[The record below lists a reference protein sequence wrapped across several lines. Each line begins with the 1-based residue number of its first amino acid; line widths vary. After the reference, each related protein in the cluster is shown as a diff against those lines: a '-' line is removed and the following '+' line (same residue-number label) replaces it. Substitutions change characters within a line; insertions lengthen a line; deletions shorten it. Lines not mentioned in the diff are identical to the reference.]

1 MAKNKMAKNKKVVP
15 PSRMDAD
22 IAAEATSAE
31 ADVKYLDQ
39 QALSW
44 KNILSI
50 KKEIRKESEKQNT
63 LQEDLNKLGA
73 KGAKESKAYLAN
85 INNLK
90 RSEQDLLKARLNG
103 NEKDISIINRRKAIY
118 EDEQKLLLKTAG
130 ARKQAQIEES
140 RRIMKGYSAELG
152 LIGKVNEKR
161 TIGERIL
168 EKFRSKKTNQDKIDI
183 ARANASGGANIP
195 GEGGVGGS
203 ATKTKGFK
211 ESKVGGFLIGTLD
224 KLKGPLNEIKSQA
237 RAAIVAP
244 FADAANLLTGE
255 SFGMGGGKANASG
268 ATSILGGFSSLIKTI
283 PFIGGL
289 LGGLVDIFKGL
300 VDAVLGVDQAN
311 FRVARSMNI
320 SVDAAR
326 EMRKEFKG
334 IADAS
339 GNLIMNDARLFQSYV
354 EIGSQLGINKKL
366 GIDIYD
372 NDVKLRDVLGL
383 EAQSRKL
390 IADQAIITGRNAKE
404 LTQSAIGTVESF
416 NKLVGTSFKWSSIL
430 SEASKLGGLL
440 GLTLTKFPEK
450 IYNAVAATKA
460 LGFDLKQLDST
471 AGSFLDFE
479 GSISKEMEAQV
490 LTGKDLNL
498 TAAREAALNNDNVTL
513 AKEIT
518 KNVGSANDYLK
529 MNRIQQEGIA
539 AAVGMTRDS
548 LADVLKNQ
556 AIYTRAGVTDEK
568 GLVARLDLLQKQKKT
583 QEEISAV
590 LGKDGYAL
598 ATQLS
603 TAESLT
609 EMMEK
614 IKIAVVSFVHDSGL
628 FDFLTKP
635 EKINAFITGLT
646 DKLGGFIKWIGNAIA
661 TLLEGIGSFV
671 HIFSSSTGDQ
681 LMAIAAQARGG
692 GAELG
697 SSIQAIGANLGGT
710 IGNSISGTKEAG
722 AQKQNTQQTA
732 AATQPGQY
740 VAAPQPM
747 TANVY
752 LDGQQITTAVFR
764 NANQTPGLNKK

>member
-1 MAKNKMAKNKKVVP
+1 MAKRLNPQDTEDLQNA
-15 PSRMDAD
+15 RMQAGKID
-22 IAAEATSAE
+22 EQAT
-31 ADVKYLDQ
+31 
-39 QALSW
+39 SW
-44 KNILSI
+44 KNILDLKIQANKAAKEELSLREKIAKLGKEEARNAIDYKNATDSI
-50 KKEIRKESEKQNT
+50 KESQKQLAIARSSGNARGVAYYKAEIAAAQRVQAEQKRTAGGALMAIASEAKNKKT
-63 LQEDLNKLGA
+63 ALQAERQL
-73 KGAKESKAYLAN
+73 
-85 INNLK
+85 I
-90 RSEQDLLKARLNG
+90 
-103 NEKDISIINRRKAIY
+103 KDINRERGIGSRIADIFRTK
-118 EDEQKLLLKTAG
+118 EERQK
-130 ARKQAQIEES
+130 Q
-140 RRIMKGYSAELG
+140 
-152 LIGKVNEKR
+152 
-161 TIGERIL
+161 
-168 EKFRSKKTNQDKIDI
+168 IDI
-183 ARANASGGANIP
+183 ARA
-195 GEGGVGGS
+195 
-203 ATKTKGFK
+203 
-211 ESKVGGFLIGTLD
+211 KVGGGMNKPGEEGNAKKESLTDTLKKTKIGAGLIGTLD
-224 KLKGPLNEIKSQA
+224 KLKGPLNEIQSQA

-268 ATSILGGFSSLIKTI
+268 ATSILGGFSSLIKQI
-283 PFIGGL
+283 PFVGGL

-334 IADAS
+334 VADAS

-354 EIGSQLGINKKL
+354 DIGSQLGINKQL
-366 GIDIYD
+366 SNDIYE

-383 EAQSRKL
+383 EAQSTKL
-390 IADQAIITGRNAKE
+390 IAEQAIITGRNAKE
-404 LTQSAIGTVESF
+404 LTQSAIGTVNSF

-460 LGFDLKQLDST
+460 LGFDLKQLDAT

-539 AAVGMTRDS
+539 AAVNMTRDG

-732 AATQPGQY
+732 AAPTQHY

-752 LDGQQITTAVFR
+752 LDGQHITTALFR
-764 NANQTPGLNKK
+764 NANQTYGLNKK

>member
-1 MAKNKMAKNKKVVP
+1 MAKSKKVVP

-22 IAAEATSAE
+22 LAAEATSAE

-44 KNILSI
+44 KNILGI
-50 KKEIRKESEKQNT
+50 KKEIRKESKNLNT

-73 KGAKESKAYLAN
+73 KGAKESKAYLTN

-118 EDEQKLLLKTAG
+118 EDEQKILLKTAG
-130 ARKQAQIEES
+130 ARKQAQIEEG
-140 RRIMKGYSAELG
+140 RRIMKGYSTELG

-211 ESKVGGFLIGTLD
+211 ESKVGGFLIGVSD
-224 KLKGPLNEIKSQA
+224 KLKGPLNEIQSQA

-268 ATSILGGFSSLIKTI
+268 ATSILGGLSSMVKTI

-300 VDAVLGVDQAN
+300 VDALLGIDQAN

-383 EAQSRKL
+383 EAQSRKV
-390 IADQAIITGRNAKE
+390 ISDQAIITGRNAKE

-460 LGFDLKQLDST
+460 LGFDLKQLDAT

-529 MNRIQQEGIA
+529 MYRIQQEGIA

-556 AIYTRAGVTDEK
+556 EIYTRAGVTDEK

-598 ATQLS
+598 ATQVS

-609 EMMEK
+609 EVMER
-614 IKIAVVSFVHDSGL
+614 IKIVVVDFVKNTGL

-661 TLLEGIGSFV
+661 TLLEGLGSFV

-681 LMAIAAQARGG
+681 LMSIAAQARGG
-692 GAELG
+692 SADLG
-697 SSIQAIGANLGGT
+697 SSIQAIGANLGGAVS
-710 IGNSISGTKEAG
+710 NSISGTKEAG
-722 AQKQNTQQTA
+722 VQKQTTQQTTPQQGA
-732 AATQPGQY
+732 Y
-740 VAAPQPM
+740 VAVPQTF
-747 TANVY
+747 TANLF
-752 LDGQQITTAVFR
+752 LDGQQITSTVLRTA
-764 NANQTPGLNKK
+764 NETPGINKK